1 MLGVLVCSE
10 LLGCNGFQDLS
21 GNRVGISEYI
31 PTTHTHSHILPCVSL
46 YLPNIPVPSICN
58 MYIGN
63 HEFTLAFLVP
73 VQNHNIT
80 GFILVFFLSIFV
92 SPFSSSEKSGFD
104 SS

>member
-1 MLGVLVCSE
+1 MVSRT
-10 LLGCNGFQDLS
+10 FQGTEWEYLS
-21 GNRVGISEYI
+21 TSPPHI
-31 PTTHTHSHILPCVSL
+31 HTHIYCHVSLSL